1 MARFKRSSRFR
12 ILTTILAVAVTLC
25 LVFNLPAQVQAQ
37 LQPSSLSNRLP
48 SQWGFRPPRGPNS
61 GGPVNTI
68 SGGTRGDGCRL
79 GELPPVSLVPI
90 SVEGQTAVSRIIQSG
105 TTMAEYP
112 TFYWYMPPTS
122 ASAAEFVLW
131 DANREDVYR
140 AQYTLAKSSDSPVG
154 KAGIMSFSLPAFA
167 NLPPLNIG
175 EKYHWSLTLICDAVD
190 RSGDVYTEGDI
201 ERVQPDPTLAGRI
214 QQATP
219 EERVALFANARL
231 WYETVEALD
240 ELRRVRPNNPE
251 LAEAWSKLLS
261 SAGLLD
267 LIAQK

>member
-1 MARFKRSSRFR
+1 
-12 ILTTILAVAVTLC
+12 
-25 LVFNLPAQVQAQ
+25 
-37 LQPSSLSNRLP
+37 
-48 SQWGFRPPRGPNS
+48 
-61 GGPVNTI
+61 
-68 SGGTRGDGCRL
+68 
-79 GELPPVSLVPI
+79 
-90 SVEGQTAVSRIIQSG
+90 
-105 TTMAEYP
+105 
-112 TFYWYMPPTS
+112 
-122 ASAAEFVLW
+122 VLW